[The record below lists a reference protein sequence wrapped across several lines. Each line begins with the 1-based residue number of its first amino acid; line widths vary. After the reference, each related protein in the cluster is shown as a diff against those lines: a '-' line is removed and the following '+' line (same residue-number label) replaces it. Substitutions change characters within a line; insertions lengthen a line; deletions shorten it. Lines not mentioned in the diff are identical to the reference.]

1 MNIIE
6 TNLPFKYAQQK
17 RTKTDYIV
25 VHHTAHPNCSIQDIH
40 RWHQEKGWNGV
51 GYHYFIR
58 KNGNIYRGR
67 DKDAIGSHCLGINEV
82 SVGVSLEGNFDTEY
96 PSDAQKSSLNDLLQE
111 LIKIYPQAKIIKHS
125 DKYATSCPGKLF
137 DDNLLNINLV
147 DEYQEAIKVLVKNGV
162 ITTPTYWQSIT
173 TTAKADFVKELIKN
187 LAKFISKK

>member
-6 TNLPFKYAQQK
+6 TNLHFRYAQQK

-111 LIKIYPQAKIIKHS
+111 LVKIYPNAKIIKHS
-125 DKYATSCPGKLF
+125 DKYATSCPGKFF
-137 DDNLLNINLV
+137 DNSLL
-147 DEYQEAIKVLVKNGV
+147 QVKQKSTYERDLETLRKAGV
-162 ITTPTYWQSIT
+162 IQSPAYWLGVGDI
-173 TTAKADFVKELIKN
+173 ANGEFVKKLISN
-187 LAKFISKK
+187 MARFIKQ

>member
-82 SVGVSLEGNFDTEY
+82 SIGVSLEGNFDTEY
-96 PSDAQKSSLNDLLQE
+96 PSGAQKSSLNDLLQE
-111 LIKIYPQAKIIKHS
+111 LVKIYPQAKIIRHS

-137 DDNLLNINLV
+137 DNSLLQLKQKSTYERDLEILRK
-147 DEYQEAIKVLVKNGV
+147 AGV
-162 ITTPTYWQSIT
+162 IQSPAYWLGIGDI
-173 TTAKADFVKELIKN
+173 ANGEFVKKLISN
-187 LAKFISKK
+187 MARFIKQ